1 MSKHKWSINVS
12 RRNVI
17 TSHPDLAYQSAIW
30 RNSQAMRNVATKIEN
45 LYKSTYLEW
54 FLWIWNCKEIV
65 DVEKIVEQFN
75 LIRLTYQLHISWP
88 NPAHSFTC
96 SILAIIV
103 TILGKCCNNI
113 YKYWANTWKMCF
125 PASVTL
131 ASIVSILVDLDAKHR
146 ITVEQND

>member
-75 LIRLTYQLHISWP
+75 LIR
-88 NPAHSFTC
+88 
-96 SILAIIV
+96 AII
-103 TILGKCCNNI
+103 
-113 YKYWANTWKMCF
+113 F
-125 PASVTL
+125 
-131 ASIVSILVDLDAKHR
+131 
-146 ITVEQND
+146 